1 MGRRCILKIVPPSP
15 EVVAALDLESEDN
28 GGHANIDLV
37 TEPIMECTAKLHSML
52 ERFQAGLF
60 QTASSNVI
68 GALSTMQ
75 ALLAD
80 LQEISLEPLT
90 SSCFDTDAIGLAL
103 HKLINDVMKRRNELL
118 SAVFIVRLQQALTP
132 VPLYG
137 PHLRL
142 PGYPMQARSAKLLT
156 VLTWKQR

>member
-1 MGRRCILKIVPPSP
+1 
-15 EVVAALDLESEDN
+15 
-28 GGHANIDLV
+28 
-37 TEPIMECTAKLHSML
+37 
-52 ERFQAGLF
+52 
-60 QTASSNVI
+60 
-68 GALSTMQ
+68 MQ

-132 VPLYG
+132 SAIVRPTPASSGIPYASTFCEIVDRAHLEAEVAALREALALEHTLD
-137 PHLRL
+137 PHS
-142 PGYPMQARSAKLLT
+142 PMKPSDLDLVARG
-156 VLTWKQR
+156 